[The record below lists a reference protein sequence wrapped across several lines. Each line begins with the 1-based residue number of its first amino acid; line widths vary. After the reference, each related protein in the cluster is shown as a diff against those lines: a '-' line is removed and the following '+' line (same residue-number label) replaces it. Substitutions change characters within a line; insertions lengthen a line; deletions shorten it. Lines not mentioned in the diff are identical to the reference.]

1 MLKAYMGFRDNRV
14 SSQQSSGL
22 FSEKSSLQHQELL
35 NCDLNKP
42 VKYYYFITLQ

>member
-35 NCDLNKP
+35 NCDLNRLAE
-42 VKYYYFITLQ
+42 YHYFITLQ

>member
-14 SSQQSSGL
+14 SSQQSSGR

-35 NCDLNKP
+35 NCDLKRP
-42 VKYYYFITLQ
+42 SDYYYFIILQ